1 MKKSICSCLFISLTL
16 LSSCGY
22 SLKESS
28 NALTQKNI
36 IVLAN
41 NSNLNLELISQLR
54 AKGNKISRIENMSKK
69 HDLKIKIK
77 EHQINKF
84 SGATGSGARTTQARL
99 DYMNSYEIVTKDN
112 IIIENTFNSTN
123 YLNFNQSD
131 LLAMEKEEMVIVK
144 NFIKDGIKNIEFL
157 LSLNRNENQL

>member
-22 SLKESS
+22 SLKEGS

-54 AKGNKISRIENMSKK
+54 AKGNKISRIENMTEK

-112 IIIENTFNSTN
+112 KVIENTFNSTS

-131 LLAMEKEEMVIVK
+131 LC
-144 NFIKDGIKNIEFL
+144 L
-157 LSLNRNENQL
+157 LYTSPSPRD

>member
-22 SLKESS
+22 TLKESS

-54 AKGNKISRIENMSKK
+54 AKGNKISRIENISEK
-69 HDLKIKIK
+69 HDLKILI
-77 EHQINKF
+77 
-84 SGATGSGARTTQARL
+84 A
-99 DYMNSYEIVTKDN
+99 
-112 IIIENTFNSTN
+112 
-123 YLNFNQSD
+123 
-131 LLAMEKEEMVIVK
+131 
-144 NFIKDGIKNIEFL
+144 
-157 LSLNRNENQL
+157 

>member
-22 SLKESS
+22 SLKEGS

-54 AKGNKISRIENMSKK
+54 AKGNKISRIEDITEK
-69 HDLKIKIK
+69 HDLKIQIK

-112 IIIENTFNSTN
+112 KVIENTFNSTS

-144 NFIKDGIKNIEFL
+144 SFINDSIKNIEFL
-157 LSLNRNENQL
+157 LSLNKNEN

>member
-22 SLKESS
+22 SLKEGS

-54 AKGNKISRIENMSKK
+54 AKGNKISRIENMTEK

-112 IIIENTFNSTN
+112 KVIENTFNSTS

-131 LLAMEKEEMVIVK
+131 LLAMEKEEMV
-144 NFIKDGIKNIEFL
+144 L
-157 LSLNRNENQL
+157 

>member
-22 SLKESS
+22 TLKESS

-54 AKGNKISRIENMSKK
+54 AKGNKISRIENISEK
-69 HDLKIKIK
+69 HDLKIQIK

-112 IIIENTFNSTN
+112 KVIENTFNS
-123 YLNFNQSD
+123 NFN
-131 LLAMEKEEMVIVK
+131 
-144 NFIKDGIKNIEFL
+144 FH
-157 LSLNRNENQL
+157 

>member
-22 SLKESS
+22 TLKESS

-54 AKGNKISRIENMSKK
+54 AKGNKISRIENISEK
-69 HDLKIKIK
+69 HDLKIQIK

-112 IIIENTFNSTN
+112 KVIENTFNS
-123 YLNFNQSD
+123 NFNS
-131 LLAMEKEEMVIVK
+131 I
-144 NFIKDGIKNIEFL
+144 F
-157 LSLNRNENQL
+157 

>member
-22 SLKESS
+22 SLKEGS

-54 AKGNKISRIENMSKK
+54 AKGNKISRIENMTEK

-99 DYMNSYEIVTKDN
+99 DYMNSYEFVTKDN
-112 IIIENTFNSTN
+112 KVIENTFNSTS

-131 LLAMEKEEMVIVK
+131 LLAMEKEEMV
-144 NFIKDGIKNIEFL
+144 L
-157 LSLNRNENQL
+157 

>member
-22 SLKESS
+22 TLKESS

-54 AKGNKISRIENMSKK
+54 AKGNKISRVENMSED

-84 SGATGSGARTTQARL
+84 SGATGFGARTTQARL

-112 IIIENTFNSTN
+112 KVIENTFNSTS

-144 NFIKDGIKNIEFL
+144 SFINDSIKNIEFL
-157 LSLNRNENQL
+157 LSLNKNEN

>member
-1 MKKSICSCLFISLTL
+1 MKKSICSCLFISLAL

-22 SLKESS
+22 SLKDSS
-28 NALTQKNI
+28 NALTQKSI

-54 AKGNKISRIENMSKK
+54 AKGNKISRIENISEK
-69 HDLKIKIK
+69 HDLKIQIK

-112 IIIENTFNSTN
+112 KVIENTFNSTS

-144 NFIKDGIKNIEFL
+144 SFINDSIKNIEFL
-157 LSLNRNENQL
+157 LSLNKNEN